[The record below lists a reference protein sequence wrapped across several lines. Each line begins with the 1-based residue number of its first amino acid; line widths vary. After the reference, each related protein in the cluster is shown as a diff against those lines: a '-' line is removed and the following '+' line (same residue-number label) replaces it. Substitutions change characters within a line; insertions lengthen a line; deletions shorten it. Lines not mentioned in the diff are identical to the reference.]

1 MKQPIK
7 QYLIR
12 GELTDQQKI
21 LHDIDIIIE
30 TKQVTRKHRAKITF
44 SEIKLTHDA
53 PVPDGGP
60 YILQFVFKDEQ
71 YENQVYLNQGVLIR
85 S

>member
-1 MKQPIK
+1 MKQSIK
-7 QYLIR
+7 QYLVK

-30 TKQVTRKHRAKITF
+30 TKQVTRKQRVKITI
-44 SEIKLTHDA
+44 SEIKLTHNA

-60 YILQFVFKDEQ
+60 YILRFVFKDEQ
-71 YENQVYLNQGVLIR
+71 YENQVYLKEGELIR